1 MSHLLLPPIGRG
13 VAVSAS
19 RLYLLNVIS
28 ITFMHCPAELAMADR
43 AGQKWNKIDLHSTSL
58 SA

>member
-28 ITFMHCPAELAMADR
+28 ITFTHCPAELAMTDR
-43 AGQKWNKIDLHSTSL
+43 TGQKRGKIDLHSASL